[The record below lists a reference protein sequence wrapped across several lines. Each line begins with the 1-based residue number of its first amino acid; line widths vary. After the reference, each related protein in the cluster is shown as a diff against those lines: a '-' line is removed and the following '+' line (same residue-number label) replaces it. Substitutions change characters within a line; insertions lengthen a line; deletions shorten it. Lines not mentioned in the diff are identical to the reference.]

1 MNWIKKLIPAY
12 LEIRSLYWV
21 EYGQRMD
28 QELEEIFKNIDEDNF
43 VQAQDLILSFESTYI
58 QNGVPN
64 WIAVKFAQIHRAQ
77 SMLHFLCDETKSP
90 DVV

>member
-28 QELEEIFKNIDEDNF
+28 QELEEIFKNID
-43 VQAQDLILSFESTYI
+43 
-58 QNGVPN
+58 
-64 WIAVKFAQIHRAQ
+64 
-77 SMLHFLCDETKSP
+77 
-90 DVV
+90 